1 MVGTLV
7 GASVV
12 GSSVGVTVGLD
23 VGFLDGFNVGVL
35 VGFNVGHL
43 VGFSVVGLFVGF
55 DVVGLLVGF
64 DEGMLVVGWDVVG
77 PMVGLVVG
85 KGVVGDWLGSKLREG
100 DILGLE
106 LIDGNILGLE
116 LIDGLIDGS
125 MLIDG
130 DIVVGITLGLKD
142 DVLVVGVEDGV
153 TVGELVGTTEGTCEY
168 ALLGIEVGRWL
179 VVEGKTVALATVVS
193 LLDNSNTLT
202 ASTVALD
209 VGLEVGDKVEEE
221 ASSSSTI
228 TEGFAVVDATSSVAG
243 VLEERCCR
251 LGASV
256 VVGID
261 DGETLG
267 LSEG

>member
-12 GSSVGVTVGLD
+12 GSWVGATVGLD

-142 DVLVVGVEDGV
+142 VLVGGEDGV
-153 TVGELVGTTEGTCEY
+153 TVGEFVGTTEGTCEY

-179 VVEGKTVALATVVS
+179 IVEGGTVALLATVVVS
-193 LLDNSNTLT
+193 LVDNSNTLT

-221 ASSSSTI
+221 ASSSTTR

-243 VLEERCCR
+243 VVVGERCCR

-256 VVGID
+256 GMD

-267 LSEG
+267 RSEG

>member
-1 MVGTLV
+1 M
-7 GASVV
+7 
-12 GSSVGVTVGLD
+12 
-23 VGFLDGFNVGVL
+23 
-35 VGFNVGHL
+35 
-43 VGFSVVGLFVGF
+43 
-55 DVVGLLVGF
+55 
-64 DEGMLVVGWDVVG
+64 
-77 PMVGLVVG
+77 
-85 KGVVGDWLGSKLREG
+85 
-100 DILGLE
+100 E
-106 LIDGNILGLE
+106 LIDGVV
-116 LIDGLIDGS
+116 DGP

-130 DIVVGITLGLKD
+130 DIVVGIILGLKD
-142 DVLVVGVEDGV
+142 VLVGGEDGV
-153 TVGELVGTTEGTCEY
+153 TVVGEFVDTTEGTCEY